1 MCILRSDQNSGS
13 IFNSHLAVIS
23 RPLVILNC
31 SDSAHLEQ
39 CQLVKQLMWLL
50 PVRADKWRM
59 VSLGKHHVH
68 VPKDFGKGGGAGSW
82 DRVIFPQFPESV
94 YTDLGGSFSSS
105 SGVSCLFRVCGGG
118 AGVCRGCV
126 SVFLFCFVFCLF
138 LFCFPFSFFA
148 QSQFSPTKT
157 FCSRGKWFRSWKT
170 LMLLLK

>member
-39 CQLVKQLMWLL
+39 CQLKQTLLMWLL
-50 PVRADKWRM
+50 PVRADKMKDGEFRDAWIP
-59 VSLGKHHVH
+59 L
-68 VPKDFGKGGGAGSW
+68 DFGEGAGSW

-105 SGVSCLFRVCGGG
+105 SGASCLFCVCVCVWGGG
-118 AGVCRGCV
+118 VGVCRGCV
-126 SVFLFCFVFCLF
+126 SVFCFVLFFVCFLFCFVSLF
-138 LFCFPFSFFA
+138 I
-148 QSQFSPTKT
+148 
-157 FCSRGKWFRSWKT
+157 FRSKSIFPYKNIQ
-170 LMLLLK
+170 LPG